1 MLSKLLQ
8 RQLKR
13 QLGVA
18 TPTDLDALCA
28 ALGARE
34 EGASAPLGEG
44 LPRFLAAV
52 DESYAQYERD
62 LALRT
67 RSLELS
73 SEELNR
79 ANAQLREE
87 GDRQRR
93 ALETLR
99 GTVAELLGGAN
110 ALESEGLDI
119 AALSRRIEVLVAER
133 EETRLAALRA
143 KEAAEEANRA
153 KSDFLANMSHEIR
166 TPMNAIMGMTALAL
180 DTELND
186 EQREF
191 LGYVQGAAGSLL
203 QIINDILDFSKIE
216 AGRLDI
222 EAVAFSPAEVLT
234 AAAKT
239 VATRAHEKSLQL
251 ILDLAPT
258 LPRRAIGDPGRL
270 RQVALNLLSNAI
282 KFTHRGEVTLSARM
296 TAADGDE
303 ASLLVSVR
311 DSGIGIPR
319 EKHQRVFE
327 AFSQAD
333 SSTTRE
339 YGGTGLGLT
348 ICARLVALMGGAMTL
363 ESAPGE
369 GSVFGFSVRVRRCAT
384 ASSPPVRSTL
394 GGRSALVVDDNDV
407 NRRILRQQL
416 EQLGMTS
423 AEASSGSAAL
433 AYVARHPAA
442 PDVVLMDGQMPEMS
456 GLTTAEF
463 LFSKWPGARVILLTS
478 SETMGDRRRAAEIGV
493 ARCLVK
499 PVSVQEL
506 EEAIVA
512 LTSTPST
519 PELPRASGARTT
531 PPPARVA
538 PTQRHYPQLGAR
550 VLLVEDNLLN
560 QRLATRVFEKL
571 GCRVDLAEDGEAALL
586 CVEQGRYDMIFM
598 DMQMPRLDGLAA
610 TRRIR
615 AREAERGGR
624 VPIIAMTAN
633 AMRGDR
639 ERCLA
644 AGMDDYIAK
653 PVNITELEQKVT
665 RFAAPTPFAAAVP

>member
-1 MLSKLLQ
+1 MLSKLLL

-34 EGASAPLGEG
+34 EGAIAPLGEG
-44 LPRFLAAV
+44 LPKFLAAV

-99 GTVAELLGGAN
+99 GTVVELLGGAPTP
-110 ALESEGLDI
+110 ESEGLDI

-222 EAVAFSPAEVLT
+222 EAVEFSPVDVLT

-239 VATRAHEKSLQL
+239 VATRAHEKGLQL

-258 LPRRAIGDPGRL
+258 LPARAIGDPGRL

-282 KFTHRGEVTLSARM
+282 KFTHRGEVTLSARV
-296 TAADGDE
+296 TAEDGDD
-303 ASLLVSVR
+303 ASLLVAVR
-311 DSGIGIPR
+311 DTGIGIPR

-327 AFSQAD
+327 SFSQAD

-369 GSVFGFSVRVRRCAT
+369 GSAFGFSVRVRRCAT

-423 AEASSGSAAL
+423 SEASSGSAAL
-433 AYVARHPAA
+433 AYVARHPE
-442 PDVVLMDGQMPEMS
+442 PTDVVLMDGQMPEMS

-463 LFSKWPGARVILLTS
+463 LFTKWPGARVILLTS

-512 LTSTPST
+512 LTSAPA
-519 PELPRASGARTT
+519 LPRSSGPRSGT
-531 PPPARVA
+531 PPARVA
-538 PTQRHYPQLGAR
+538 PPQRRYPQLGAR

-571 GCRVDLAEDGEAALL
+571 GCRVDLAEDGEAALR

-598 DMQMPRLDGLAA
+598 DMQMPRLDGIGA

-615 AREAERGGR
+615 AREAERGGH

-653 PVNITELEQKVT
+653 PVNITELEQMVT
-665 RFAAPTPFAAAVP
+665 RFAAPPPIATAAS

>member
-1 MLSKLLQ
+1 VFSKLLQ

-18 TPTDLDALCA
+18 APGDLDALCA

-34 EGASAPLGEG
+34 ETALAPLGEG
-44 LPRFLAAV
+44 LPRLLAAV

-79 ANAQLREE
+79 ANAQLRDE
-87 GDRQRR
+87 GERQRR

-99 GTVAELLGGAN
+99 GTLAELLGGAH
-110 ALESEGLDI
+110 APESEGLDI
-119 AALSRRIEVLVAER
+119 AALSRRIETLVAER

-180 DTELND
+180 DTELSD

-191 LGYVQGAAGSLL
+191 LGYVQGAAASLL

-222 EAVAFSPAEVLT
+222 DAVEFSPAETLT

-251 ILDLAPT
+251 ILDLSPA
-258 LPRRAIGDPGRL
+258 LPRRAVGDPGRL

-282 KFTHRGEVTLSARM
+282 KFTHRGEVTLTARM
-296 TAADGDE
+296 SADEGGDATLE
-303 ASLLVSVR
+303 VAVR
-311 DSGIGIPR
+311 DTGIGIPR

-348 ICARLVALMGGAMTL
+348 ICARLVSLMGGAMTL

-369 GSVFGFSVRVRRCAT
+369 GSTFGFSVRVRRCAT
-384 ASSPPVRSTL
+384 ESSPPLRSAL

-433 AYVARHPAA
+433 AYVARHPEAA
-442 PDVVLMDGQMPEMS
+442 DVVLMDGQMPEMS

-499 PVSVQEL
+499 PVSLQEL

-512 LTSTPST
+512 LTSTP
-519 PELPRASGARTT
+519 EAPRASGPRSAA

-538 PTQRHYPQLGAR
+538 PPQRRYPQLGAR

-571 GCRVDLAEDGEAALL
+571 GCRVDLAEDGEVALL

-615 AREAERGGR
+615 AREAEWGGR

-665 RFAAPTPFAAAVP
+665 RFAAPSHLATATL

>member
-1 MLSKLLQ
+1 VLSKLLL

-34 EGASAPLGEG
+34 EGAIAPLGEG
-44 LPRFLAAV
+44 LPKFLAAV

-99 GTVAELLGGAN
+99 GIVAELLGGAPTP
-110 ALESEGLDI
+110 ESEGLDI

-222 EAVAFSPAEVLT
+222 EAVEFSPVDVLT

-239 VATRAHEKSLQL
+239 VATRAHEKGLQL

-258 LPRRAIGDPGRL
+258 LPARAIGDPGRL

-282 KFTHRGEVTLSARM
+282 KFTHRGEVTLSARV
-296 TAADGDE
+296 TAEDGDD
-303 ASLLVSVR
+303 ASLLVAVR
-311 DSGIGIPR
+311 DTGIGIPR

-327 AFSQAD
+327 SFSQAD

-363 ESAPGE
+363 ESAPNE
-369 GSVFGFSVRVRRCAT
+369 GSAFGFSVRVRRCAT

-394 GGRSALVVDDNDV
+394 DGRSALVVDDNDV

-423 AEASSGSAAL
+423 SEASSGSAAL
-433 AYVARHPAA
+433 AYVARHPE
-442 PDVVLMDGQMPEMS
+442 PTDVVLMDGQMPEMS

-463 LFSKWPGARVILLTS
+463 LFTKWPGARVILLTS

-512 LTSTPST
+512 LTSAPA
-519 PELPRASGARTT
+519 LPRSSGPRSGT
-531 PPPARVA
+531 PPARVA
-538 PTQRHYPQLGAR
+538 PPQRRYPQLGAR

-571 GCRVDLAEDGEAALL
+571 GCRVDLAEDGEAALR

-598 DMQMPRLDGLAA
+598 DMQMPRLDGIGA

-615 AREAERGGR
+615 AREAERGGH

-653 PVNITELEQKVT
+653 PVNITELEQMVT
-665 RFAAPTPFAAAVP
+665 RFAAPPPIATAAS